1 MPNSKPNDWKPD
13 FDLESAINKDSF
25 SSIFNES
32 SIDMQL
38 IPFLNL
44 PNSES
49 IAQYSMLFKD
59 NYPYEDFSEEDAL
72 KTIQELAKSVEELS
86 EKINSQNQILNG
98 IKCTNEVRDRIELK
112 LKIKNAIDKVKSK
125 TKKEEACQV
134 F

>member
-1 MPNSKPNDWKPD
+1 MSNSRPNDWKLD
-13 FDLESAINKDSF
+13 LDLESTINKDSF

-59 NYPYEDFSEEDAL
+59 NCPYEDYSEEDAL

-86 EKINSQNQILNG
+86 EKIKSQTQMING
-98 IKCTNEVRDRIELK
+98 IISADEVRDRIELK
-112 LKIKNAIDKVKSK
+112 LKIKNVIEKAKSK
-125 TKKEEACQV
+125 TKKEQACQV